1 MSVNFQFDAVTR
13 TGLGKAVS
21 RRMRHNGEIPAVIY
35 GGKDEG
41 AQSITMNHNQVITA
55 LGHEAVYSHILKIK
69 MDDGA
74 EQQVVIKDIQR
85 HPYKLKVLH
94 VDFLRVN
101 ATEQLTMHVPLHFI
115 GEEEAPGV
123 KADGVVSKL
132 MTDIEIKCL
141 PAALPEFIELDM
153 SGLEMGHSLHISD
166 IKLPKGVELAQLELD
181 EAHDHPVVSIHE
193 AREEPEPEVEAAAED
208 AEAAEGEKGADEAAE
223 DKSENEGD
231 TPAAEETK
239 E

>member
-41 AQSITMNHNQVITA
+41 AQPITMNHNQVITA

-94 VDFLRVN
+94 VDFLRVS
-101 ATEQLTMHVPLHFI
+101 AKEKLTMHVPLHFI
-115 GEEEAPGV
+115 GEEKAPGV
-123 KADGVVSKL
+123 IADGVVSKL

-141 PAALPEFIELDM
+141 PADLPEFIELDM
-153 SGLEMGHSLHISD
+153 STLEMGHSLHITD
-166 IKLPKGVELAQLELD
+166 IKLPKGVEFAQLELD

-193 AREEPEPEVEAAAED
+193 AREEQEPE
-208 AEAAEGEKGADEAAE
+208 AEAAEGDSEAADSAADDQAE
-223 DKSENEGD
+223 AEGD
-231 TPAAEETK
+231 APAAEEK
-239 E
+239 KD